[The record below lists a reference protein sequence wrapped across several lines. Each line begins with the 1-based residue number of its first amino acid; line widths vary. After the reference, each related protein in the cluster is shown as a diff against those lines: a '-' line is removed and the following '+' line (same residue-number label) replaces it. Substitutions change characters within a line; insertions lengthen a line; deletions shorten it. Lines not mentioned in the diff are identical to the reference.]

1 MKIENIISALE
12 QFAPLSLQESY
23 DNCGLITGNKNMTVN
38 GAILTLDCTE
48 AIVDEAIAANV
59 NLIIAHHPI
68 VFSGL
73 KKINGKNYVER
84 VIIKAI
90 KNDIAIYAMH
100 TNLDNVINGVNKKIA
115 EKLKLNN
122 LSILSEK
129 QNLLK
134 KLYVF
139 VPKDAAEKLRDVI
152 FKTGA
157 GFIGNYSEC
166 SFNSEGFGTFKANEN
181 AQPFVGEK
189 DVRHKENEIK
199 IECIFPNYLENQI
212 INAIKNNHP
221 YEEPAFDIVSLNN
234 SFSKVGSGIIG
245 ELETEMDSQEFLK
258 FLKKNMNL
266 SVIRYTNFNKKIKR
280 VAICG
285 GSGSFLLKDA
295 KSAQADAFVTS
306 DFKYHEFFDAENQI
320 MICDIG
326 HFESE
331 QFTVEIF
338 EEILKKKFSTFAL
351 LLSKI
356 NTNPINYYI

>member
-1 MKIENIISALE
+1 MKIGEIIDVLE

-23 DNCGLITGNKNMTVN
+23 DNCGLITGDKNTEAKS
-38 GAILTLDCTE
+38 AILTLDCTE
-48 AIVDEAIAANV
+48 EVVDEAIEANA

-73 KKINGKNYVER
+73 KKINGKTYVER

-100 TNLDNVINGVNKKIA
+100 TNLDNVINGVNRKIA
-115 EKLKLNN
+115 EKLHLNK
-122 LSILSEK
+122 LSILSSK
-129 QNLLK
+129 TNLLK
-134 KLYVF
+134 KLQVF
-139 VPKDAAEKLRDVI
+139 VPKNSAENLRDAI
-152 FKTGA
+152 FESGA

-166 SFNSEGFGTFKANEN
+166 SFNTEGFGTFKANEI

-189 DVRHKENEIK
+189 EIRHTETEIK
-199 IECIFPNYLENQI
+199 IECIFPNYLENKI
-212 INAIKNNHP
+212 ISALKKNHP
-221 YEEPAFDIVSLNN
+221 YEEPAFDIISLNN
-234 SFSKVGSGIIG
+234 YFNDVGSGIIG
-245 ELETEMDSQEFLK
+245 ELETEMDSQEFLN

-266 SVIRYTNFNKKIKR
+266 SVVRYTNFNKKIKK

-295 KSAQADAFVTS
+295 KASQADAFVTA
-306 DFKYHEFFDAENQI
+306 DFKYHEFFDAENQL